1 MTSALPP
8 FPCSQQA
15 GAIIP
20 GMVQPGKITIV
31 PTPIGNLGDITLRAV
46 DALRASDAVLCE
58 DTRVTGKLLAHLGVE
73 KPLVRLD
80 ENTIRQRTDAILS
93 RLHAGEA
100 LAYCSDA
107 GMPGVSDPGMHLVAA
122 ARQAGILVEVLPGA
136 SAATTAYVASGFES
150 TSFFFGGFLPKKGA
164 ERLRLLESLCPLDA
178 ALIFY
183 ESPHR
188 LPEALNAVAQAF
200 PHRRAAVCRELT
212 KLHEE
217 VASAPA
223 PELARIFV
231 ERAAVAP
238 IKGEVALV
246 VEGPTLEERAAVQ
259 EGAAQDARVCA
270 VQLIAEGM
278 RPKEA
283 AKELAARFGI
293 PRNAA
298 YELALSARNG
308 HPGP

>member
-1 MTSALPP
+1 MA
-8 FPCSQQA
+8 
-15 GAIIP
+15 
-20 GMVQPGKITIV
+20 QPGKLTIV

-46 DALRASDAVLCE
+46 EALRAADAVLCE
-58 DTRVTGKLLAHLGVE
+58 DTRVTGKLLAHLGLE
-73 KPLVRLD
+73 RPLVRLD
-80 ENTIRQRTDAILS
+80 ENTIRQRTDAILG

-122 ARQAGILVEVLPGA
+122 ARQAGLSVEVLPGA
-136 SAATTAYVASGFES
+136 SAATTAYVASGFEN
-150 TSFFFGGFLPKKGA
+150 TSFFFGGFLPKKDA
-164 ERLRLLESLCPLDA
+164 ERLQLLESLRSLDA

-188 LPEALNAVAQAF
+188 LPGALSAVARTF

-217 VASAPA
+217 VASASA
-223 PELARIFV
+223 PELARIFA

-238 IKGEVALV
+238 LKGEVALV
-246 VEGPTLEERAAVQ
+246 VEGPTPEERAAAQ
-259 EGAAQDARVCA
+259 EGAAQDARACA
-270 VQLIAEGM
+270 VQLIAEGV

-293 PRNAA
+293 SRNAA
-298 YELALSARNG
+298 YDLALAAREEA
-308 HPGP
+308 PRP